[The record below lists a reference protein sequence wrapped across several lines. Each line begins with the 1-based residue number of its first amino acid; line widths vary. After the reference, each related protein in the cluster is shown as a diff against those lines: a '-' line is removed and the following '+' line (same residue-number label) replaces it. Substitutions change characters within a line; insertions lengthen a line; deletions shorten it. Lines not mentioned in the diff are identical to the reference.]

1 MAELITEV
9 LGPVDK
15 PPGRRPGSVRRTSTL
30 FMTWPDGILHGMRL
44 AGRCRDLLTPTAGE
58 TRVLAQHDLLARAT
72 LDRTIQSAEADP
84 AEPRLSK
91 LTGARAGG
99 ALRGVLSDVVPDLR
113 DAGAP
118 LYLLLDDLAG
128 ASLVGGFVFIRWRD
142 ALPELAE
149 LRRHLPMRSMEGIC
163 SGFRPGASSLHP
175 DGTQTMIPHRVARV
189 PSLADPEDPWSWHE
203 MPVAHGLA
211 MRRARRVD
219 VWFEDGE
226 LQIDSMFRDSC
237 WEPDGTEI
245 AVHEYHL
252 VATAD
257 AASGLLTTVRADP
270 RVLPYA
276 ECPLAANNVGLVE
289 GVPLAELR
297 REVLERIR
305 KTDCCTHL
313 NDALRA
319 LAEVPVLAAFLT
331 EA

>member
-1 MAELITEV
+1 MPELITQV

-15 PPGRRPGSVRRTSTL
+15 PPFRRPGSVRRTSAL
-30 FMTWPDGILHGMRL
+30 FMTWPDGILEGMRL
-44 AGRCRDLLTPTAGE
+44 AGRCRDLLTPLVGE
-58 TRVLAQHDLLARAT
+58 PTVLAQHDLLARAA
-72 LDRTIQSAEADP
+72 LDRTIQSAHADP
-84 AEPRLSK
+84 PEPRLSR

-99 ALRGVLSDVVPDLR
+99 ALRGVLGDVVPDLR
-113 DAGAP
+113 DTGAP

-149 LRRHLPMRSMEGIC
+149 LRKHLPMRSMEGIC
-163 SGFRPGASSLHP
+163 SGFRPGASSLNP
-175 DGTQTMIPHRVARV
+175 DGTQSMIPHRVASV
-189 PSLADPEDPWSWHE
+189 PSLADREDPWSWHE
-203 MPVAHGLA
+203 MPPPPALA
-211 MRRARRVD
+211 MRRARRID
-219 VWFEDGE
+219 VWVEDEE
-226 LQIDSMFRDSC
+226 LRIDSMFRDSC
-237 WEPDGTEI
+237 WEPDGSEI

-257 AASGLLTTVRADP
+257 PTSGVLTSVRAEP

-289 GVPLAELR
+289 GVPLADLR

-319 LAEVPVLAAFLT
+319 LAEVPVLAAGLT
-331 EA
+331 AA